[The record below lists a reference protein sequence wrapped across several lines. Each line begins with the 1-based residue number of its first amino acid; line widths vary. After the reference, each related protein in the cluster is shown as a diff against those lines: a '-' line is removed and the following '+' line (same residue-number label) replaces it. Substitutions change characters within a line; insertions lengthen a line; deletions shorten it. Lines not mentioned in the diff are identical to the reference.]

1 MDGKHLLDEAE
12 QASIATVQRWR
23 AEVNATA
30 GQFDSPRIQQGLV
43 QELEYLKDAITARQ
57 IELTAASS
65 EDTRAHRPG
74 IPHDRSDR
82 HTGTGTAFARRRHP
96 LSGQRLVHQARVL
109 VNEMPSVLAAM
120 RAGHLNEEAAS
131 LLVRET
137 EGLDPAARAQT
148 AQELQDRWQFLGER
162 GLREAARGIV
172 TRLDPDLARVRAIAA
187 AHDRHVTWR
196 SAPDG
201 MLRLSALIP
210 ATTGLACVQAL
221 QTVAQ
226 AALAETADKAGKPRK
241 TTHQDRRRAQADALI
256 ALITGVA
263 PRQQPPVDVRVNL
276 MIPIDALTGDAPGH
290 LEGYGTISGQLA
302 RDLINAC
309 PDDQGPAVR
318 RIFTAPNHQELIGM
332 ESTSR
337 TYNGLLREF
346 IRLRDQRC
354 RTPFC
359 ESPAQQTDH
368 ITPVAKG
375 GPTTA
380 ANGRATCTRCNQD
393 KEHPDYRVTGTAQ
406 HAVCAVGGL
415 KIPSQPPQPPS
426 SAPAESVS
434 GLEAQFIDIIWHG
447 FTTPRRE

>member
-12 QASIATVQRWR
+12 QASITLVQRWR

-30 GQFDSPRIQQGLV
+30 GQGESPRIQQGLI

-57 IELTAASS
+57 IELTAAASD
-65 EDTRAHRPG
+65 DTRARRPDL
-74 IPHDRSDR
+74 PVERNDR
-82 HTGTGTAFARRRHP
+82 HTGTGIAFARRRHP

-109 VNEMPSVLAAM
+109 VNEMPSVLAAL
-120 RAGHLNEEAAS
+120 RAGELNEEAAA

-137 EGLDPAARAQT
+137 DGLDPAARAQT
-148 AQELQDRWQFLGER
+148 ARELQDRWQYLGER

-196 SAPDG
+196 SAPDA
-201 MLRLSALIP
+201 MLRLSALVP

-221 QTVAQ
+221 QAAADALVA
-226 AALAETADKAGKPRK
+226 EKPNPA
-241 TTHQDRRRAQADALI
+241 THQDRRRAQADALVT
-256 ALITGVA
+256 LITGA
-263 PRQQPPVDVRVNL
+263 KPRRQPPVDVRVNL

-318 RIFTAPNHQELIGM
+318 RIFTAPNHQELVGM

-375 GPTTA
+375 GLTTA

-406 HAVCAVGGL
+406 YAVCTVGGL
-415 KIPSQPPQPPS
+415 KTPSTPSKPPS

-434 GLEAQFIDIIWHG
+434 GLERRFIDIIWHG